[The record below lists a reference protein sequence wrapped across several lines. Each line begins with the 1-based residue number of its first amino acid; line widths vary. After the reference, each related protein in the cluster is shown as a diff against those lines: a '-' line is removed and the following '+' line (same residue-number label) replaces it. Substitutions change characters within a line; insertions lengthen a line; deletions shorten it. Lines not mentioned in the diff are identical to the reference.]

1 MSGYVYILTNP
12 SFRDNWVKIGKSARP
27 VDVRSKELDN
37 TAVPLP
43 FEPYA
48 ELKTEKYA
56 EAVIQIHRM
65 IDLVNPSV
73 RIRKGREFFNVTPE
87 VALRILEQCAL
98 TLDDA
103 EIRIY
108 EHNQNG
114 YEAEVTDSN
123 YSTKPQVRGVDY
135 NSKSSR
141 LTFDMLGIPVGS
153 ELTFVENPAIKAIT
167 VNGQSTIRLE
177 DGTTATMSRMVA
189 LVKRRLGTQTVSE
202 AYQGGNY
209 WMYDGVRLTAL
220 RAELESNKD
229 NSIMDNMKDEE
240 SGY

>member
-43 FEPYA
+43 FEIYA
-48 ELKTEKYA
+48 VLKTEKYA
-56 EAVIQIHRM
+56 EVEIQIHRM

-103 EIRIY
+103 EIKIY
-108 EHNQNG
+108 EHNENG
-114 YEAEVTDSN
+114 YEAEATDSN
-123 YSTKPQVRGVDY
+123 YSIKPQVRSTDY

-153 ELTFVENPAIKAIT
+153 ELTFVENPAIKAT
-167 VNGQSTIRLE
+167 TMDGQSTIRLE

-189 LVKRRLGTQTVSE
+189 LVKRRLGTQTASE

-220 RAELESNKD
+220 RAELESNG
-229 NSIMDNMKDEE
+229 NSLNIGSSQDEE
-240 SGY
+240 SSH

>member
-12 SFRDNWVKIGKSARP
+12 SFRDNWVKIGKSSRP

-43 FEPYA
+43 FEIYA
-48 ELKTEKYA
+48 VLKTEKYA
-56 EAVIQIHRM
+56 EAEIQIHHM

-103 EIRIY
+103 EIKVY
-108 EHNQNG
+108 EHSQDG
-114 YEAEVTDSN
+114 SSSQTN
-123 YSTKPQVRGVDY
+123 YVGDNVSQREYREY
-135 NSKSSR
+135 NSKSTK
-141 LTFDMLGIPVGS
+141 LTFEMLNVPVGS
-153 ELTFVENPAIKAIT
+153 ELSFVENPAIKAVT
-167 VNGQSTIRLE
+167 VDNKSTIKLE

-189 LVKRRLGTQTVSE
+189 IVKRRLGTQTASE

-209 WMYDGVRLTAL
+209 WMYNGVKLTAL
-220 RAELESNKD
+220 RAELESTKD
-229 NSIMDNMKDEE
+229 DFSSNA
-240 SGY
+240 

>member
-12 SFRDNWVKIGKSARP
+12 SFRDNWVKIGKSSRP

-43 FEPYA
+43 FEIYA
-48 ELKTEKYA
+48 VLKTEKYA
-56 EAVIQIHRM
+56 EAEVQIHHM

-103 EIRIY
+103 EIKVY
-108 EHNQNG
+108 ERSQDG
-114 YEAEVTDSN
+114 VGSTVTD
-123 YSTKPQVRGVDY
+123 KPREAFYERPAEY
-135 NSKSSR
+135 NSKSSK
-141 LTFDMLGIPVGS
+141 LTFEMLGIPVGS
-153 ELTFVENPAIKAIT
+153 ELTFVENPAIKATSID
-167 VNGQSTIRLE
+167 NRSTIRLE
-177 DGTTATMSRMVA
+177 DGTTATLSRMVVI
-189 LVKRRLGTQTVSE
+189 VKRRLGTQTISE

-209 WMYDGVRLTAL
+209 WMYNGVKLTAL
-220 RAELESNKD
+220 RAELETKKKSK
-229 NSIMDNMKDEE
+229 
-240 SGY
+240 

>member
-12 SFRDNWVKIGKSARP
+12 SFRDNWVKIGKSSRP

-43 FEPYA
+43 FEIYA
-48 ELKTEKYA
+48 VLKTEKYA
-56 EAVIQIHRM
+56 EAEIQIHRM

-103 EIRIY
+103 EIKIY
-108 EHNQNG
+108 EHNENG
-114 YEAEVTDSN
+114 HETETVNTHHVAKVYNT
-123 YSTKPQVRGVDY
+123 GY
-135 NSKSSR
+135 NSKSSK

-167 VNGQSTIRLE
+167 VDGQSTIRLE

-189 LVKRRLGTQTVSE
+189 LVKRRLGTQTASE
-202 AYQGGNY
+202 AYRGGNY
-209 WMYDGVRLTAL
+209 WMYNGVRLTAL
-220 RAELESNKD
+220 RAELESAKD
-229 NSIMDNMKDEE
+229 DFSNNA
-240 SGY
+240 